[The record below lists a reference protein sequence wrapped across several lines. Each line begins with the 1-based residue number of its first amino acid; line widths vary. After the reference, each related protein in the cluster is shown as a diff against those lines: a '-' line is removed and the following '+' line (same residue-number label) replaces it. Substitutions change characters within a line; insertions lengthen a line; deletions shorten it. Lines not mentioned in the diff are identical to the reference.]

1 MQRAGYGKTEW
12 RIRALST
19 PVSPNLH
26 VSSPH
31 PCSLLSLT
39 REGYGSDHMELACGP
54 SASQGDPISR
64 VLVPLLSSKDR
75 AMGLNHRDH
84 WLISAIF
91 QDLLPLLCGGGTLG
105 LDLLHFCGCPSE
117 GTGSFPP
124 YVSLSLVCGSLPG
137 EPAFSTPAKS
147 LQVLPWGSLFTLE
160 SVASAREAA
169 TF

>member
-1 MQRAGYGKTEW
+1 MQRVGYRKTEW

-39 REGYGSDHMELACGP
+39 REGCGSDHVELACGP
-54 SASQGDPISR
+54 SDSQGDPISR

-84 WLISAIF
+84 WLISAVF
-91 QDLLPLLCGGGTLG
+91 QDLLPCLGWWHSGFGPLTLLWL
-105 LDLLHFCGCPSE
+105 PSE

-124 YVSLSLVCGSLPG
+124 YVSLSLSMEAFLGSLPSVHQPSPSRSFHG
-137 EPAFSTPAKS
+137 VPCS
-147 LQVLPWGSLFTLE
+147 PWK
-160 SVASAREAA
+160 V
-169 TF
+169 